1 MHDTLLN
8 IDGVDKRC
16 KTRKCT
22 ASNIFLH
29 TVRKICYKKPA
40 RKGRGVYGRFDLKRK
55 LNNPGEKMIIL

>member
-40 RKGRGVYGRFDLKRK
+40 RLKGGVFMAGL
-55 LNNPGEKMIIL
+55 I